1 MRTMEHNN
9 SSDFGGV
16 YLTIILTAFS
26 WFMNFIT
33 NTDILL
39 QLMLHFFQL
48 IAAICAILVALSTL
62 VPPIKTKIV
71 KFIKSFL

>member
-1 MRTMEHNN
+1 MEHN
-9 SSDFGGV
+9 SSDFAGV
-16 YLTIILTAFS
+16 YITIMLTAFS

-33 NTDILL
+33 HTDALM
-39 QLMLHFFQL
+39 QLVLHFFQL

-62 VPPIKTKIV
+62 IPPFKTKIV

>member
-1 MRTMEHNN
+1 MEHNN